1 MVVGSAVSW
10 LCVRGAA
17 VGVLTRKEG
26 PPRAGRARSSGFPGT
41 LAVEAVGDP
50 LDVEWATV
58 KLAGEPAL
66 ERLVRY
72 PLLRWGRSLP
82 PRMPPKIGVQTHGHG
97 SLVLLTRVFLVLAVA
112 HGLHGVGAG
121 VGVVVDDGGVGL
133 HVALGR
139 NRVGFGGYR
148 YQKLGKDG

>member
-10 LCVRGAA
+10 LCIRGAA

-72 PLLRWGRSLP
+72 PILRWGRSLP
-82 PRMPPKIGVQTHGHG
+82 PRMRPKIGVQTHG
-97 SLVLLTRVFLVLAVA
+97 SPVLLTRVFLVLAVA
-112 HGLHGVGAG
+112 HGLHCVGAG